1 MGFGSA
7 RAMSSIPHPVQIRRA
22 RRPERHRPIVFEDS
36 HLHSHFSSTKL
47 VRLLQEITRVDVEPS
62 RQDIA
67 ERLGLWVGAFD
78 AMTLYAA
85 HQSIKTLD
93 TASAKAGRAGTTGV
107 SLDAQLRQV
116 RAVLTQAIMA
126 KDKPGLGDK
135 RSPPLRTQSTTPAST
150 TDSKAEP
157 EPEAD
162 YAPYRQRHAELQRNM
177 ELMIAPLR
185 EHARQTLSQGSPAL
199 RQLAELDAVWEQLL
213 AEREQ
218 RLLAT
223 VPKLMEKRF
232 KLLRQTHRQD
242 EDPRAWLGAFG
253 GEWQQVVLA
262 ELGVRLEPVVGMV
275 QAINNSNNEVESI
288 Q

>member
-1 MGFGSA
+1 MALVHA
-7 RAMSSIPHPVQIRRA
+7 RAKRRPPYRYGFPA
-22 RRPERHRPIVFEDS
+22 HTRPERRRFNFFVDS
-36 HLHSHFSSTKL
+36 HLHSHFSSSKL
-47 VRLLQEITRVDVEPS
+47 VRLLQELTRVDVEPS

-78 AMTLYAA
+78 SMTLYAA
-85 HQSIKTLD
+85 HQSIRTLD
-93 TASAKAGRAGTTGV
+93 AAVAKAGRAATPVVGV
-107 SLDAQLRQV
+107 DAQLRQV
-116 RAVLTQAIMA
+116 RAVLAQAITAKQSPGAGDRRSPHRPTQATE
-126 KDKPGLGDK
+126 P
-135 RSPPLRTQSTTPAST
+135 
-150 TDSKAEP
+150 EP

-185 EHARQTLSQGSPAL
+185 EHARQTLSQVSPAL
-199 RQLAELDAVWEQLL
+199 RQLAALDAVWEQLL

-223 VPKLMEKRF
+223 VPKLLEKRF

-242 EDPRAWLGAFG
+242 EEPLAWIGAFG
-253 GEWQQVVLA
+253 REWQQVVLA
-262 ELGVRLEPVVGMV
+262 ELGVRLEPVVGLV
-275 QAINNSNNEVESI
+275 QAFNNSENNEVESI